1 MLLILPAGGPPSL
14 SQPGKINYFQ
24 HSFWTDSTVSDTC
37 SKPTLSG
44 KEVEWWATCLTC
56 RGEGGGEDSGFS
68 TYHPSPLKNFLWITW
83 NAFLKPGMK
92 SPFLLFLLHQH
103 FLQPANDSI
112 LKRHGHTQYIANSK
126 DQALFCDHL
135 LFNLNEGFHNIFF
148 WTLSNW
154 RKHEN
159 KSF

>member
-56 RGEGGGEDSGFS
+56 RLYLFCMAKVNWLFDEATWRGEGGGRFRFF
-68 TYHPSPLKNFLWITW
+68 YIPSITPKKLLVNYLKCLLETRDEITLPSLSPAPTFPATSKWFNFKTAQSHTIHSQ
-83 NAFLKPGMK
+83 FKRS
-92 SPFLLFLLHQH
+92 SPVLRS
-103 FLQPANDSI
+103 PI
-112 LKRHGHTQYIANSK
+112 I
-126 DQALFCDHL
+126 
-135 LFNLNEGFHNIFF
+135 
-148 WTLSNW
+148 
-154 RKHEN
+154 
-159 KSF
+159 